1 MLAEHLR
8 LTRKRFGVELIDV
21 RAATKECGWTTYG
34 REEAELMMTEESDTL
49 VAKRQW
55 GFTWVFGG
63 NFGTPL
69 RFVSGDTRQRIGA
82 TWK

>member
-1 MLAEHLR
+1 M
-8 LTRKRFGVELIDV
+8 
-21 RAATKECGWTTYG
+21 TYG

-63 NFGTPL
+63 EL
-69 RFVSGDTRQRIGA
+69 RYSSTIRQRRYYTTDRCDVEMTLVSFFRSWLRVTA
-82 TWK
+82 